1 MLSIVFYGILLG
13 IFLIGLL
20 ILLLTKNAIK
30 AVMGL
35 TIMTTALNVFLVS
48 IGYVVNGTA
57 PVFFDIDFTIKA
69 TDPVVQALI
78 LTAIVIDIAITAL
91 ALGFVIYFF
100 KKTGSIDLRDMR
112 RLRG

>member
-1 MLSIVFYGILLG
+1 MM
-13 IFLIGLL
+13 IFLTGLL

-35 TIMTTALNVFLVS
+35 TIMTTALNVFVVS
-48 IGYVVNGTA
+48 LGYVANGTA
-57 PVFFDIDFTIKA
+57 PVFFDINFTVRA

-91 ALGFVIYFF
+91 ALGLVIYFF